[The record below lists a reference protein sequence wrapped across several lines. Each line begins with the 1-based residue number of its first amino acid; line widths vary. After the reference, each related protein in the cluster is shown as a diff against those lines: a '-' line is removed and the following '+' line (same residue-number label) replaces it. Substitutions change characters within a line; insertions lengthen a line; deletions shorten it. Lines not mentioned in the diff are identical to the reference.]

1 MRFIFACWICVA
13 FVSMTPAIQGQDR
26 SKRVIE
32 VPVEA
37 IVEKAAVIDELLAG
51 PEILDLSKFTLERPV
66 KGMLAGS
73 EKQKL
78 ALPAVPVVEKESAN
92 PRVEPGKVS
101 WHVDFSAA
109 TVASKQ
115 SGKPVLHFQLLG
127 QLDQRFT

>member
-32 VPVEA
+32 FSVEA
-37 IVEKAAVIDELLAG
+37 VVDKAAAVDELLAG

-78 ALPAVPVVEKESAN
+78 ALPAVPVVQKDSTN
-92 PRVEPGKVS
+92 PRVEPGKVN
-101 WHVDFSAA
+101 WHAGFDAA
-109 TVASKQ
+109 TIASQQ